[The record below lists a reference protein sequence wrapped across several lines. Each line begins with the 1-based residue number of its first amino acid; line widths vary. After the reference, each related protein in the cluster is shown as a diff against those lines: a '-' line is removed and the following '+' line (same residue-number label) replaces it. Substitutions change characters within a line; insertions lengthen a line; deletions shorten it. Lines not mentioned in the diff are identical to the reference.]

1 MKEKTIG
8 QIVTSDMRTAT
19 VFKKYGIDFC
29 CGGGN
34 LISEACNVVNV
45 DENVI
50 LDEIALLDKKEAM
63 VDFDKM
69 GLIQLISYIKDNH
82 HYYVKNTMPIISQFA
97 NKVAKV
103 HGNSRAE
110 TIEIASLFNELSNE
124 LERHMVKEEQILF
137 PNIIELESRSKDKKV
152 MSFPF
157 GSISNPINMMES
169 EHDYAGYIYEKIEIL
184 SDDFTPPDHAC
195 NTYRA
200 LYHHLKEFR
209 DDLHIHIHLENNIL
223 FPKAIELENRINS

>member
-29 CGGGN
+29 CGGGK
-34 LISEACNVVNV
+34 LVSEACEKANIK
-45 DENVI
+45 EAQI
-50 LDEIALLDKKEAM
+50 FDEIALLDIKEA
-63 VDFDKM
+63 VIDFDKM
-69 GLIQLISYIKDNH
+69 ELNQLVSYILEKH
-82 HYYVKNTMPIISQFA
+82 HGYVKNTMPIISQFA

-103 HGNSRAE
+103 HGHSRVE

-124 LERHMVKEEQILF
+124 LEQHILKEERILF